1 MPKITGRTLLEH
13 RSTTRRRLMETL
25 DALMTERGFESVSM
39 SDVAN
44 HSGIRR
50 TTIYNHF
57 TDKED
62 LLIAFVEEK
71 MSNYLSTT
79 REMLRGVDSSTDRI
93 RIYVRTQLLAERRYL
108 MAPGPPLKDVIS
120 PGAGRKLAQ
129 HIRQTSD
136 LLRSILDDAIADGT
150 IPEQNTD
157 LAIMLVNGTLTGRR
171 VPQDEPARTEFFL
184 YAERYVLQALGGS
197 MPDEPTDLGPVPQG
211 ETAAQRSR

>member
-1 MPKITGRTLLEH
+1 MPKITGRSLLEH
-13 RSTTRRRLMETL
+13 RNTTRRRLMDTL

-71 MSNYLSTT
+71 MSSYLSTT
-79 REMLRGVDSSTDRI
+79 RSMLRGVDSSIDRI

-120 PGAGRKLAQ
+120 PDAGRKLGQ

-136 LLRSILDDAIADGT
+136 LLRTILDGAIADGT
-150 IPEQNTD
+150 IPDQNVD
-157 LAIMLVNGTLTGRR
+157 VAITLINGALTGRR
-171 VPQDEPARTEFFL
+171 VPQEEPARTDFFL
-184 YAERYVLQALGGS
+184 YAEQFVLQALGGS
-197 MPDEPTDLGPVPQG
+197 MPDDPTDLGAVPAG
-211 ETAAQRSR
+211 ELAYSPSR